1 MRSIKNIV
9 IIYPSFERGG
19 VENILLNLVNFF
31 CKKKKNIYLIS
42 SINNLKKSKHL
53 KNFLIIE
60 KIRKFKVIKGKLNR
74 LILSIY
80 AMKKLRELFKNL
92 NKNETMIYSMQSNIF
107 PIIFAK
113 IYGFKIVIRNSENPI
128 SSLKYSKNK
137 LYSILTIFF
146 KFLIYRFSDGII
158 TNSEG
163 SRKDLIKIIG
173 NKAKVK
179 TIYNP
184 YLSKIF
190 KFKKI
195 KKKKIILAVGRLTE
209 QKDFFTL
216 IKAFSI
222 FEKKNKN
229 YYLNILG
236 DGPLRKKLIIY
247 IKKLKLEKKI
257 ILKGWV
263 QNTKKYF
270 LKSKIF
276 VLSSK
281 YEGLGNV
288 LIDAINHNLPC
299 ISTNCRSGPSEILVS
314 SKGGELVS
322 VGDFKKLSDK
332 LTFIHDN
339 YNSSLEKTKFAKKK
353 LNRFLISKGC
363 QEHLDY
369 FNRYMR

>member
-1 MRSIKNIV
+1 M
-9 IIYPSFERGG
+9 
-19 VENILLNLVNFF
+19 
-31 CKKKKNIYLIS
+31 
-42 SINNLKKSKHL
+42 
-53 KNFLIIE
+53 
-60 KIRKFKVIKGKLNR
+60 
-74 LILSIY
+74 
-80 AMKKLRELFKNL
+80 
-92 NKNETMIYSMQSNIF
+92 
-107 PIIFAK
+107 
-113 IYGFKIVIRNSENPI
+113 
-128 SSLKYSKNK
+128 
-137 LYSILTIFF
+137 
-146 KFLIYRFSDGII
+146 
-158 TNSEG
+158 
-163 SRKDLIKIIG
+163 IKIIG

-236 DGPLRKKLIIY
+236 DGPQRKKLTIY

-270 LKSKIF
+270 FKSKIF

-288 LIDAINHNLPC
+288 LIDAINYNLPC

-322 VGDFKKLSDK
+322 VGDFKKLSNK

-369 FNRYMR
+369 FNRFMR

>member
-1 MRSIKNIV
+1 
-9 IIYPSFERGG
+9 
-19 VENILLNLVNFF
+19 
-31 CKKKKNIYLIS
+31 
-42 SINNLKKSKHL
+42 
-53 KNFLIIE
+53 
-60 KIRKFKVIKGKLNR
+60 
-74 LILSIY
+74 
-80 AMKKLRELFKNL
+80 MKKLRELFKNL

-113 IYGFKIVIRNSENPI
+113 IYGFKIVIRNSENPV

-229 YYLNILG
+229 YSLNILG
-236 DGPLRKKLIIY
+236 DGPQRKKLIIY

-288 LIDAINHNLPC
+288 LIDAINYNLPC

-322 VGDFKKLSDK
+322 VGDFKKLSNK

-369 FNRYMR
+369 FNRFMR